1 MKLELILS
9 DEQFKDLIN
18 AVTDG
23 IERQTQSMNL
33 CKSNKYKEIH
43 KNQILKYM
51 HLRNT
56 LHLARS
62 CYQKGD

>member
-9 DEQFKDLIN
+9 DQQFKDLIN
-18 AVTDG
+18 AITDG

-51 HLRNT
+51 HIRNR
-56 LHLARS
+56 LHLAKN

>member
-1 MKLELILS
+1 MKIELILS

-18 AVTDG
+18 AVNDG

-43 KNQILKYM
+43 KNQIFKYI
-51 HLRNT
+51 HIRNT
-56 LHLARS
+56 LKLAKS
-62 CYQKGD
+62 SYQKGD

>member
-33 CKSNKYKEIH
+33 CKSNKFKEIH

-51 HLRNT
+51 HIKNKLR
-56 LHLARS
+56 LAKS